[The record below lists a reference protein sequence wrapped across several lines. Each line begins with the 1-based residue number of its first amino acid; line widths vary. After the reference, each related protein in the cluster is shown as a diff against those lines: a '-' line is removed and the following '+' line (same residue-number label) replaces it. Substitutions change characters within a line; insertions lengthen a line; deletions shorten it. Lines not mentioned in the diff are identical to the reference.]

1 MWAVLV
7 GLGWCSARNG
17 ADDPR
22 EQIFRN
28 CSGDSLRC
36 LRRRLMLQPQRN
48 YTRGE
53 VLVQL
58 ADETVVAAR
67 LVVGEIFGLFVINVR
82 SRAGGRRKDAT
93 MTVRRFDCRTVEN
106 KDDQQQAEAT
116 REACVSIV
124 Q

>member
-1 MWAVLV
+1 
-7 GLGWCSARNG
+7 
-17 ADDPR
+17 
-22 EQIFRN
+22 
-28 CSGDSLRC
+28 
-36 LRRRLMLQPQRN
+36 MLQPQRN

-58 ADETVVAAR
+58 ADETVVAAS
-67 LVVGEIFGLFVINVR
+67 LVVGKIFGLFVINVR
-82 SRAGGRRKDAT
+82 SRAGDRRKDAT